1 MRNNSG
7 TVVHSP
13 DVSTIGLIVQFN
25 DTPRIA
31 QYINIKQAFTIDVM
45 TICEVE
51 VFGARC
57 RTGNYGDKC
66 SSNCSQ
72 QCIAD
77 ECHHV
82 SGMCNLGCKPG
93 YTFLIDP
100 KCKTQCPGDTY
111 GFMCHSSCSKKC
123 KYGCKKV
130 DGECNCCVDGW
141 TGQFCDDKEEQKFT
155 ISEVAVVAGGSL
167 GGCLLLLGLVF
178 ACVLGYRRYM
188 SASKTKD
195 TTCVV
200 PDRIYANTGRG
211 YEGPYE
217 MPLKNS
223 NEHIY
228 QTIQN

>member
-1 MRNNSG
+1 M
-7 TVVHSP
+7 
-13 DVSTIGLIVQFN
+13 DVKKLMVNAIAVWTAGLDSFAV
-25 DTPRIA
+25 
-31 QYINIKQAFTIDVM
+31 
-45 TICEVE
+45 
-51 VFGARC
+51 
-57 RTGNYGDKC
+57 
-66 SSNCSQ
+66 
-72 QCIAD
+72 
-77 ECHHV
+77 
-82 SGMCNLGCKPG
+82 
-93 YTFLIDP
+93 
-100 KCKTQCPGDTY
+100 
-111 GFMCHSSCSKKC
+111 
-123 KYGCKKV
+123 
-130 DGECNCCVDGW
+130 
-141 TGQFCDDKEEQKFT
+141 DDKEEQKFT